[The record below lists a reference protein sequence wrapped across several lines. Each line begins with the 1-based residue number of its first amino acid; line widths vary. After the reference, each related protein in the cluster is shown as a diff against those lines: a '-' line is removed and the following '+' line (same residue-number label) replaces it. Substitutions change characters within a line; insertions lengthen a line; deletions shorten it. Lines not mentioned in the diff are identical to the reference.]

1 MGASRL
7 HIAMLPASLAA
18 HAVGPKVQRRAVD
31 VLAQGE
37 RFLGFLKV
45 MVCERAVSR
54 TTETVARLR
63 APRGFW
69 KACSRICFN
78 RQGSPSATRD
88 LRKALYCYIAA
99 LRKGSKTKCGMLGQL
114 RPHQRRSHG
123 GTLNALKCPEL
134 GALLYDW
141 FIGCLH
147 SYHARATNTLLLQ
160 QARVILGRMIAT
172 GYQPHNPPDVRGKHG
187 TNWMVRWR
195 RMYGVRSR

>member
-1 MGASRL
+1 MCIKLSSVVSYQYLIFFFLYGCY
-7 HIAMLPASLAA
+7 MAA
-18 HAVGPKVQRRAVD
+18 HCALAGESRSARSGTKVHRRAVD

-69 KACSRICFN
+69 KACPKICFN
-78 RQGSPSATRD
+78 RQGSAAATRA

-99 LRKGSKTKCGMLGQL
+99 LRKGAKTKCGMLGQL

-123 GTLNALKCPEL
+123 GTLNALKWPEL
-134 GALLYDW
+134 GALLYD
-141 FIGCLH
+141 
-147 SYHARATNTLLLQ
+147 
-160 QARVILGRMIAT
+160 
-172 GYQPHNPPDVRGKHG
+172 
-187 TNWMVRWR
+187 
-195 RMYGVRSR
+195 